1 MKIHEKVCQKIFR
14 SSRKLS
20 NLPHTTSG
28 SKYSAYFDFDISK
41 TNATCKICGKVL
53 SLRKGSVKGSTSG
66 MKHHIEKK
74 HNIADFG
81 DNTTS
86 KTFDKNVI
94 AKNTNL
100 ASPST
105 LDVGSSHQNESQV
118 NEEWKIN
125 KKHKKFKI
133 KMRTTPKKQNSIS
146 KEPNLKSPHF
156 MEHEVPNSFT
166 NLIKLEQKSLLC
178 GYKDGNQSK
187 TKIKTYNF
195 F

>member
-41 TNATCKICGKVL
+41 TNATCKKCGKVL
-53 SLRKGSVKGSTSG
+53 SCVKGCTSG

-74 HNIADFG
+74 HNIAEFG
-81 DNTTS
+81 DNTTA

-105 LDVGSSHQNESQV
+105 LDVGFSNQNESQV
-118 NEEWKIN
+118 DEEWKIN

-133 KMRTTPKKQNSIS
+133 RMRTTPKKQKSIF

-156 MEHEVPNSFT
+156 MEHDVPNSFAA
-166 NLIKLEQKSLLC
+166 LMKLEQKSLLC

-187 TKIKTYNF
+187 TKIKTCNF